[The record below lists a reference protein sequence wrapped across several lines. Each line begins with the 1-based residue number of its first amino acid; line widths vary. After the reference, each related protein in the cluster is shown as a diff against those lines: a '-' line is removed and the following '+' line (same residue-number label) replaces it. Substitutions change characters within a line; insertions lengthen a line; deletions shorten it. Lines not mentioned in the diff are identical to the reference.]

1 MRISDGISD
10 VCSSDL
16 HRPRPPE
23 RDLTSGFRRRP
34 RSLTGPAILLEFPP
48 LRTGPGFPGFNMAV
62 TKENQLTI
70 TLPDGSTRAFEG
82 PVTGAE
88 VAAAIGPGLATA
100 ALAVKT
106 NGPLRDPKRRH
117 HRAHAAHIVP
127 PRPAHHPANTRKS
140 TGGEKRVT

>member
-34 RSLTGPAILLEFPP
+34 RSLTGPAILLELPP

-62 TKENQLTI
+62 TTENQLTI
-70 TLPDGSTRAFEG
+70 TLTDGSTRAFEG

-88 VAAAIGPGLATA
+88 VAAAIGPGLAKA
-100 ALAVKT
+100 ALAVKVD
-106 NGPLRDPKRRH
+106 GQLRDLKRD
-117 HRAHAAHIVP
+117 
-127 PRPAHHPANTRKS
+127 RKS
-140 TGGEKRVT
+140 TRLNSSH

>member
-62 TKENQLTI
+62 TTENQLTI

-82 PVTGAE
+82 PVRSEERRVGEEWGSTCRSRWS
-88 VAAAIGPGLATA
+88 PYKYT
-100 ALAVKT
+100 KT
-106 NGPLRDPKRRH
+106 KKDK
-117 HRAHAAHIVP
+117 
-127 PRPAHHPANTRKS
+127 
-140 TGGEKRVT
+140 

>member
-34 RSLTGPAILLEFPP
+34 RSLTGPVILLEFPP
-48 LRTGPGFPGFNMAV
+48 LLTGPGFPGFNMAV
-62 TKENQLTI
+62 TTENQLTI

-88 VAAAIGPGLATA
+88 VAAAIGPGLAKA
-100 ALAVKT
+100 ALAVKVDGRSEEHT
-106 NGPLRDPKRRH
+106 SELQSLMRISYAVFCLQKKNKHTD
-117 HRAHAAHIVP
+117 
-127 PRPAHHPANTRKS
+127 
-140 TGGEKRVT
+140 